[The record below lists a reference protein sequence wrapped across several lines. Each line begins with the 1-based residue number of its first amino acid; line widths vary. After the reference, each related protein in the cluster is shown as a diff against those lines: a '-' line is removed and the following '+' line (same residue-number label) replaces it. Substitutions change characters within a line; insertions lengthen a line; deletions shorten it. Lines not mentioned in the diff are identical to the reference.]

1 MYGAGP
7 NTNWLDINTKVHH
20 IKWMI
25 IYFIYFYLFILFI
38 YLFIYFRFE
47 DVSKAIILSSCG
59 EVTRSNPGNAPYL
72 QLNFLPPSPTY
83 SDQNLPLSANPL
95 QDKTVEACGYSRKP
109 GLSVDLSSAMSNLG
123 ALYDL
128 PNETCNSENGL
139 KIKMKDR
146 INAIR
151 QNSCTQGV
159 TKAGSRGVANE
170 SVSGKVV
177 VSGDATDEGMASGGV
192 AAGGK
197 SGRTAYGVPNGGVAD
212 ASSSDC
218 VEPTAGVAG
227 GGMTGGGGA
236 AERKSGYIACTEPI
250 ENVGGEGV
258 TDSRGSEQMDYEDL
272 IGNESGAVSG
282 GWIDDQ
288 LQFSDGVIRS
298 EEVWPCFAVSQNSLT
313 APQGSAAIYK
323 GSGQMTEES
332 VVLMNND
339 PLWCETHSQDRK
351 INGLQ
356 IGHTGQVP
364 FPPFTSLPSF
374 DIDQDLLKRASQA
387 NLEEVSVDDVLYC
400 LDEGKNT
407 MPVSNGATPP
417 PNSYASTHLL
427 TPAGGHVMV
436 TGQAQVSGM
445 SPESPVC
452 HLGQG
457 SEYANNESG
466 ILDASASNSTEEE
479 QSQHTDYLND
489 PSEVMRGLF
498 KRQCSIHDQKTEP
511 SEASTEGSMNMIDE
525 PATTDPTDPGHS
537 GKAEATGDGV
547 ACIEQVASQ
556 PLEYQAIGQPASVVG
571 VARTAENNKSGD
583 IEESLD
589 LMRLMKRPQHK
600 ISLALTASCSTTTD
614 PGEANNSSNSSGT
627 HPLHTHIKYSP
638 SDDLCYHKSTA
649 EGDGFSRPLPV
660 SHSPMSHIAMASEVE
675 SSEDG
680 SAEEA
685 ALDMD
690 ADEED
695 TSPSTVPSSTK
706 PVKPDSCHPGV
717 VGEDSSSIICAN
729 NSCPNGSF
737 EAHSSVSPPRP
748 LSSITWMDVF
758 NATCHT
764 ANDQLVFDLT
774 VRCNIP
780 EVRSLSI
787 PSIIEGLSQLYHEC
801 EHYLRN
807 CPPHTF
813 QLALT
818 NQAKLCKVSFIAEE
832 LRIVIQLPLQCK

>member
-1 MYGAGP
+1 MAG
-7 NTNWLDINTKVHH
+7 
-20 IKWMI
+20 
-25 IYFIYFYLFILFI
+25 
-38 YLFIYFRFE
+38 
-47 DVSKAIILSSCG
+47 
-59 EVTRSNPGNAPYL
+59 
-72 QLNFLPPSPTY
+72 
-83 SDQNLPLSANPL
+83 
-95 QDKTVEACGYSRKP
+95 
-109 GLSVDLSSAMSNLG
+109 
-123 ALYDL
+123 
-128 PNETCNSENGL
+128 
-139 KIKMKDR
+139 
-146 INAIR
+146 
-151 QNSCTQGV
+151 
-159 TKAGSRGVANE
+159 
-170 SVSGKVV
+170 
-177 VSGDATDEGMASGGV
+177 EGMAGGGRYGDTMFTEPIEGVADGGMAGGGV
-192 AAGGK
+192 AGEGMAGG
-197 SGRTAYGVPNGGVAD
+197 GRYGD
-212 ASSSDC
+212 TMFT
-218 VEPTAGVAG
+218 EPIEGVAG
-227 GGMTGGGGA
+227 GGMAGGGVA
-236 AERKSGYIACTEPI
+236 
-250 ENVGGEGV
+250 GEGV
-258 TDSRGSEQMDYEDL
+258 AGRGRSGTSADPIEGMSGEGATDMSRSELINYEEP
-272 IGNESGAVSG
+272 IGDVSGAVSG
-282 GWIDDQ
+282 TWNGNQYSGDAIQ
-288 LQFSDGVIRS
+288 R
-298 EEVWPCFAVSQNSLT
+298 EEVLSGYAMNQNFLT
-313 APQGSAAIYK
+313 TPQGSAALYES
-323 GSGQMTEES
+323 SGQMAEEM
-332 VVLMNND
+332 VGMMNND
-339 PLWCETHSQDRK
+339 PLWCSTLSQDRK
-351 INGLQ
+351 MDGLP
-356 IGHTGQVP
+356 IDHTGQAP

-374 DIDQDLLKRASQA
+374 DIDQDLLKRASQI
-387 NLEEVSVDDVLYC
+387 NLEEISVDEVLHC
-400 LDEGKNT
+400 LDEGKNK

-417 PNSYASTHLL
+417 PPISNASTYPL

-436 TGQAQVSGM
+436 TVQAQVSGIP
-445 SPESPVC
+445 PESPVC
-452 HLGQG
+452 HLDQG
-457 SEYANNESG
+457 SEYADYESG
-466 ILDASASNSTEEE
+466 ILDASASNPTEEE
-479 QSQHTDYLND
+479 QFQHTDFLND
-489 PSEVMRGLF
+489 PSEVVRGLF
-498 KRQCSIHDQKTEP
+498 KRQCSIHDQETEP

-556 PLEYQAIGQPASVVG
+556 PLEFQALGQPASDVG

-600 ISLALTASCSTTTD
+600 ISLALTASSSTTTD
-614 PGEANNSSNSSGT
+614 PGEANNSSNSAGT
-627 HPLHTHIKYSP
+627 HPLHTHLKYSP
-638 SDDLCYHKSTA
+638 SDDLYNHKSTA

-695 TSPSTVPSSTK
+695 TGPSTVPSSTK

-748 LSSITWMDVF
+748 LSSIWMDVF

-764 ANDQLVFDLT
+764 ANDQLVFVDLT

-787 PSIIEGLSQLYHEC
+787 PSIIEGLSQLHHEC
-801 EHYLRN
+801 ERYLKD

-818 NQAKLCKVSFIAEE
+818 NQAKLCKVSFFAEE